1 MTNQFPI
8 RLNKKNLDLTPYK
21 MAMYRQAKIIIATD
35 VQQNHFYLFF
45 YKNNFLTGAKANNIN
60 DDSFIHRAFSK
71 GIVFDG
77 FHPITT
83 KLIKRQKTITC
94 ISLKQLYNKVQHK
107 YSPIETV
114 YIFTFFDSFL
124 SQETIQ
130 ELLKQVYNHYRRDG
144 KMNAAY
150 QLLTM
155 YQHYDDTYNFANDM
169 LHNIAQFHSHQPQ
182 NDDEHTNYVKDPTNS
197 EIYYFDHFF
206 QTDVFSLLIQMYKDQ
221 NRWLDELIIRIHLLT
236 NQFTSENFA
245 NIQEL
250 LEEFNNEEQLY
261 ILKSLDSENNKHTN
275 LQDVLFASLVDAK
288 NANEIV
294 RFVITHDYRPQ
305 PDQLSKIAASMKK
318 ADNAIFPDL
327 FHQSNSSLIQ
337 LFATDHK
344 LLDNACTR
352 FVSTFLAHYS
362 LEQIQNWFIP
372 FHEANI
378 HLPIEQKITKLKAL
392 ENDPD
397 QQLPLGK
404 IYLEFNQVGKAID
417 CFKWEMELTPENPEP
432 VKLLANV
439 YKQAGNEEEAYIYQQ
454 LLIQL
459 KKDNVS

>member
-1 MTNQFPI
+1 MTTNQFSI
-8 RLNKKNLDLTPYK
+8 RLNKKNLDLTPCK
-21 MAMYRQAKIIIATD
+21 MTMYRQAKIIEACD
-35 VQQNHFYLFF
+35 NQQNFYYLFF

-77 FHPITT
+77 LHPITT
-83 KLIKRQKTITC
+83 ILIKKQKAITFV
-94 ISLKQLYNKVQHK
+94 SFKQLYNKVQQK

-114 YIFTFFDSFL
+114 HIFTFFDSFL
-124 SQETIQ
+124 PHETIQ
-130 ELLKQVYNHYRRDG
+130 ELLKQVYNHHRRDG
-144 KMNAAY
+144 KIVAAY

-169 LHNIAQFHSHQPQ
+169 LNNIAQFHSHQQ
-182 NDDEHTNYVKDPTNS
+182 HTDYVKDPINAET
-197 EIYYFDHFF
+197 YYFDHLS
-206 QTDVFSLLIQMYKDQ
+206 QTDVSPILIQLYKDQ
-221 NRWLDELIIRIHLLT
+221 NRWIDELIIRIHLLT
-236 NQFTSENFA
+236 NQFTSENFTY
-245 NIQEL
+245 IQEL
-250 LEEFNNEEQLY
+250 LEKFNKEDQLY

-275 LQDVLFASLVDAK
+275 LQEVLFASLVDAK

-294 RFVITHDYRPQ
+294 RFVITHDYRPH
-305 PDQLSKIAASMKK
+305 PDQLSKIGTSMEK

-344 LLDNACTR
+344 MLENACTR
-352 FVSTFLAHYS
+352 FVSTFLTHYS

-372 FHEANI
+372 FHEASI
-378 HLPIEQKITKLKAL
+378 HLPIEQKVTKLKTL

-404 IYLEFNQVGKAID
+404 IYLEFNQVEKAID

-439 YKQAGNEEEAYIYQQ
+439 YKQIGNEEEAYIYQQ

-459 KKDNVS
+459 KKDNVG